1 MVGVYIIMV
10 YDVGVERVT
19 KVLKIGRKYLT
30 HVQNSL
36 LEGELAPG
44 QFKRLKHEVNEV
56 IDATHDTVMFY
67 TLRTADWLEKERLGI
82 ATKEPGDFL

>member
-1 MVGVYIIMV
+1 MV
-10 YDVGVERVT
+10 YDVGVERVV

-36 LEGELAPG
+36 LEGELSPG
-44 QFKRLKHEVNEV
+44 QYKRLKLEVSRV
-56 IDATHDTVMFY
+56 MDHTHDTVMFY
-67 TLRTADWLEKERLGI
+67 TLRTAAYLEKERLGV

>member
-1 MVGVYIIMV
+1 MYIIMV

-19 KVLKIGRKYLT
+19 KVLKTGRKYLT

-36 LEGELAPG
+36 LEGELSPA
-44 QFKRLKHEVNEV
+44 QYKRLKFEVGRV
-56 IDATHDTVMFY
+56 IDETHDTVMFY
-67 TLRTADWLEKERLGI
+67 TLRTDKYLEKERLGI